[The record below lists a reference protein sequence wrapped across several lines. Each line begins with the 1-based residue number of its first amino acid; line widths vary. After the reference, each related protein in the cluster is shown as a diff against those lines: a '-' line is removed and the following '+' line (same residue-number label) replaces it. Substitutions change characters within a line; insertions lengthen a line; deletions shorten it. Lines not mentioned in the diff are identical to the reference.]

1 MGCLSPSWSSLSSAS
16 RLSTPHA
23 TCSRGAPCEQPSGVA
38 GRLNRLRLQRQHYAG
53 GLMFVGAPVVQARA
67 VRGLRQSSQRE
78 HAPWDSYRCALEIA
92 RLILLRLHCMCI
104 RMICTCAYPSGFA
117 CAVACASG
125 CACYCMCVH
134 AHVHSTH
141 TFSGLHPH
149 AHRDC
154 TFARIHMPMHVRM
167 RIRVLCSLVFIGVSW
182 CSSVRTVE
190 AAAYCHVT
198 VALWQRQSARSTSSL
213 TPPSHL

>member
-53 GLMFVGAPVVQARA
+53 GLMFVGAPVVQLSASCPRSSSISTESARA
-67 VRGLRQSSQRE
+67 LGFLPLRAR
-78 HAPWDSYRCALEIA
+78 DRALDV
-92 RLILLRLHCMCI
+92 LRLALHVRSHDMYVRI
-104 RMICTCAYPSGFA
+104 PSGFA

-125 CACYCMCVH
+125 CPCYCMCVH
-134 AHVHSTH
+134 AHVHTH

-149 AHRDC
+149 AHRAC
-154 TFARIHMPMHVRM
+154 TCTHVHMPMHVRM
-167 RIRVLCSLVFIGVSW
+167 RI
-182 CSSVRTVE
+182 
-190 AAAYCHVT
+190 HM
-198 VALWQRQSARSTSSL
+198 
-213 TPPSHL
+213 